1 MQDIL
6 TEAGLSAGAVYRY
19 FSGKDQIISAIAG
32 SVFDRFL
39 GLLGEPE
46 EGAPAPA
53 LDDLVDGLFGIVDR
67 LQREQQV
74 PAIALQAWAESLR
87 DPTLG
92 RLFSLE
98 IANITAHLQR
108 VIEGSQRAGAIRD
121 TLPPGAVASSVLLM
135 VNGYLVQRV
144 ALGEAV
150 SEQARAGIRALLN
163 TLHQDPSPSTEA

>member
-6 TEAGLSAGAVYRY
+6 TEASLSAGAVYRY
-19 FSGKDQIISAIAG
+19 FPGKDQIISAIAG

-39 GLLGEPE
+39 VLLGEPGDE
-46 EGAPAPA
+46 EPAPA
-53 LDDLVDGLFGIVDR
+53 LGDLVDGLFAIVDR
-67 LQREQQV
+67 LQRDQQV

-87 DPTLG
+87 DPTLA
-92 RLFSLE
+92 RLFYRE

-135 VNGYLVQRV
+135 VHGYLVQRV
-144 ALGEAV
+144 ALGEEV
-150 SEQARAGIRALLN
+150 SEQARAGIRALLD
-163 TLHQDPSPSTEA
+163 TPRQEPRRPTGA